1 MSPWA
6 ARGPGPKEEMRQG
19 STPREAGDGRGAD
32 GGEVVALEGKE
43 GQSRGSSRGKSS
55 SDDLGSER
63 GLTAA
68 GRVKWLEAP
77 TGSCSQ
83 LALHSQGTF
92 QSPAWTPGQR
102 DETGLRK
109 AVRLL
114 VCLRSP
120 KPS

>member
-6 ARGPGPKEEMRQG
+6 ARGPGPKEEMRRG

-32 GGEVVALEGKE
+32 GGEALEGKE

-55 SDDLGSER
+55 SDDLGSEK

-77 TGSCSQ
+77 KGSGSQ
-83 LALHSQGTF
+83 RAPHSQGTF
-92 QSPAWTPGQR
+92 QSPA
-102 DETGLRK
+102 
-109 AVRLL
+109 
-114 VCLRSP
+114 
-120 KPS
+120 